1 MTIAYQIRALLIEF
15 CCCLLFTPHG
25 FPRFSP
31 GIALSGQIKIL
42 SLDLSLVLLQAGPFQ
57 SLFPLAL
64 AMRCAVTCNFFLQCV
79 ALAMLVPFC
88 ASTAEIT
95 VLFPFPTLGDATHC
109 ALHLHGRTWAG
120 AEDKLKEQRLS

>member
-1 MTIAYQIRALLIEF
+1 MVS
-15 CCCLLFTPHG
+15 PD
-25 FPRFSP
+25 FPLVLHCQGKLNFESC
-31 GIALSGQIKIL
+31 SE
-42 SLDLSLVLLQAGPFQ
+42 SSLVASW
-57 SLFPLAL
+57 SLSISFFPAL
-64 AMRCAVTCNFFLQCV
+64 AMRCAVTCNFFLQCA

-95 VLFPFPTLGDATHC
+95 VLFPFPTLGGATHC